1 MVSIRGLWHFVSRDS
16 LYTNSIYYFVNTITV
31 TGLGFLFWWIAAH
44 KYSSD
49 TVGQFVILLSYAQ
62 LITTIGNIGLSFGVI
77 RYLPIQDHDKSALI
91 NFSITYILLST
102 ILLSCLVVIIGP
114 QIFTTLKMFQNDI
127 RFVLLFIVFTSILGL
142 YQLLSALFSALR
154 IIFLL
159 LISNLITLSF
169 RLLFLI
175 LLPKLSNPSNMILA
189 YSVPTIAVTF
199 VTIFYILTKHI
210 PSYYPKLKFTLPYWK
225 SLVKYSSS
233 SYLGNILH
241 DLPSLMLPQFIAVR
255 IDLASAAYFNVVWN
269 LYGLL
274 TTLGNSISMSLFVE
288 GSYNSI
294 NINQLTYKAN
304 KAIIL
309 ITSVL
314 IIIIIA
320 FSNQILLIFGFDYA
334 RYGTPLL
341 RLIALTSIPAAL
353 VYVKV
358 AYLRIKM
365 QVHSIILTYGI
376 IFTVCFLLVQTS
388 LLNSLKSIGWI
399 WGVAQVTAIIYLY
412 IILPLNKKKFIA
424 IE

>member
-241 DLPSLMLPQFIAVR
+241 DLPSLMFL
-255 IDLASAAYFNVVWN
+255 N
-269 LYGLL
+269 L
-274 TTLGNSISMSLFVE
+274 SLCE
-288 GSYNSI
+288 
-294 NINQLTYKAN
+294 
-304 KAIIL
+304 
-309 ITSVL
+309 
-314 IIIIIA
+314 
-320 FSNQILLIFGFDYA
+320 
-334 RYGTPLL
+334 
-341 RLIALTSIPAAL
+341 
-353 VYVKV
+353 
-358 AYLRIKM
+358 
-365 QVHSIILTYGI
+365 
-376 IFTVCFLLVQTS
+376 
-388 LLNSLKSIGWI
+388 
-399 WGVAQVTAIIYLY
+399 
-412 IILPLNKKKFIA
+412 
-424 IE
+424 